1 LWQRQSQVALHDNA
15 RAYLFTTAINAMF
28 DSHRRDRSR
37 SRGKHVEL
45 SETEDILRGREEEDD
60 HYWRESLRRVEDELK
75 NLKPSTR
82 RVFLMY
88 HVEHLTFAETAERL
102 GISTRTVEREMV
114 RAVDHL
120 KSALGSIFENASG
133 D

>member
-1 LWQRQSQVALHDNA
+1 
-15 RAYLFTTAINAMF
+15 
-28 DSHRRDRSR
+28 
-37 SRGKHVEL
+37 
-45 SETEDILRGREEEDD
+45 
-60 HYWRESLRRVEDELK
+60 
-75 NLKPSTR
+75 
-82 RVFLMY
+82 MY